1 MRIRDANFLQ
11 EKKMDIG
18 LNIDKYIWT
27 PEGIESAEMDV
38 QSMCKFLSIEL
49 RRCQDI
55 LERVEGVFQNEY
67 NVLNSGIHNTY
78 LTNYRKRL
86 EEEIS
91 KFKEYEKYLEIS
103 LNGFRAL
110 REKAEESA
118 AKIVLVSGAGHAPR
132 GVAGEQP

>member
-11 EKKMDIG
+11 EKKMDID

-55 LERVEGVFQNEY
+55 LERVEGMFEDEY
-67 NVLNSGIHNTY
+67 GVIGPDMQNTY
-78 LTNYRKRL
+78 LTKYRKDL
-86 EEEIS
+86 EEQIS

-118 AKIVLVSGAGHAPR
+118 AKIVLVNGAGHAPR
-132 GVAGEQP
+132 GVAGEQS